1 MLRPPRNPKKDR
13 LVNWKLILQAYG
25 FIGVIETVASFAM
38 SYWFLQR
45 NGIPFSLLWF
55 GYGAA
60 PADMSSDTYNGLLNQ
75 ASSVYFV
82 NLVVM
87 YVLHPLTATS
97 LLVPLLTYILLQAM
111 VRSNGHPYPTSEHLP
126 TSTRL

>member
-1 MLRPPRNPKKDR
+1 MTNQANEKHSCFTDCAAATVIALEQPEADVLLRPPRNPKKDR

-38 SYWFLQR
+38 SYWFLQQ

-55 GYGAA
+55 GYGATPSDIDA
-60 PADMSSDTYNGLLNQ
+60 DTYQYLTNQ

-87 YVLHPLTATS
+87 
-97 LLVPLLTYILLQAM
+97 
-111 VRSNGHPYPTSEHLP
+111 
-126 TSTRL
+126 